1 MERTKELFRFR
12 ILLNKEQNYKIL
24 FDRYFAH
31 LFGCD
36 LKELNDVKFQCQVPP
51 RFKELHVRYI
61 TVP

>member
-1 MERTKELFRFR
+1 MEEGEEEVERTKELFRFR

-36 LKELNDVKFQCQVPP
+36 LKELKG
-51 RFKELHVRYI
+51 
-61 TVP
+61 T